1 MFNSDYFLFII
12 IIIIKFGITKC
23 YNIHLL
29 PAILDLER
37 RDLGLVVTFWNFF
50 MKIVVVRVILVV
62 EDEDSSIFWFF
73 TFFIYLFIYLIS

>member
-1 MFNSDYFLFII
+1 M
-12 IIIIKFGITKC
+12 
-23 YNIHLL
+23 
-29 PAILDLER
+29 ILDLER